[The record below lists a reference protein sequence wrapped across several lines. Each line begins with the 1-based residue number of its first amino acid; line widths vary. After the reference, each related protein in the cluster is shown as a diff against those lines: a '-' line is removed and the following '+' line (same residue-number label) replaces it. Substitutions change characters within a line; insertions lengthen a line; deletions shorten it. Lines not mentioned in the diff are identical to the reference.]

1 MFKDFL
7 NFAKS
12 TANTIKGIVISQL
25 AQAAS
30 GGDEFGTIIFTGAV
44 VDGDNFTIDSGS
56 WTGRAHYESNT
67 DVTSQAARKYFLKL
81 VANTASLTLG
91 DATLNNTTAGV
102 IRSVTITGH
111 SMSLGHVFGVGTEFF
126 RVVNIRDANTV
137 DVFRGYGGSTV
148 AAHVATAAVL
158 VTANYTGINL
168 GTDIVIPV
176 TALAIA
182 TAGGQIATA
191 MAAVDGL
198 NPKDFSNISA
208 GIYKQPSLG
217 FGFVWEYISGTTRLF
232 FHRAARAAATSS
244 TTLAMTYAITNAT
257 GSAALVQATQ
267 VGEVKSTV
275 ESRVPTA
282 AEVTAGYMDF
292 AFSYPIKTVQTIVT
306 TTATGAVIAWNGA
319 TAFSADF
326 KRVTVDNSS
335 TTDWATTN
343 TVTLK
348 VTG

>member
-12 TANTIKGIVISQL
+12 TANTLKGIVISQL

-56 WTGRAHYESNT
+56 WTGRAKYESNT
-67 DVTSQAARKYFLKL
+67 DVTSQYARKFWLKL
-81 VANTASLTLG
+81 VANTASLTLA

-102 IRSVTITGH
+102 IRNVGITAHG
-111 SMSLGHVFGVGTEFF
+111 MALGHVFGVGTEFF
-126 RVVNIRDANTV
+126 RVINIRDVNTV

-148 AAHVATAAVL
+148 AAHTSTTAVL
-158 VTANYTGINL
+158 VAANYTGISL
-168 GTDIVIPV
+168 STDIVIPV
-176 TALAIA
+176 TALALSTSGA
-182 TAGGQIATA
+182 QIATA

-198 NPKDFSNISA
+198 NPKDFSNVSA
-208 GIYKQPSLG
+208 GIYKQTSLG
-217 FGFVWEYISGTTRLF
+217 FGFIWEYISGTTRLF
-232 FHRAARAAATSS
+232 FHRAARAAPSS
-244 TTLAMTYAITNAT
+244 ATTLTMTYAITNAT
-257 GSAALVQATQ
+257 GSASLVQATQ

-292 AFSYPIKTVQTIVT
+292 AFPFAVKSVQSIVT
-306 TTATGAVIAWNGA
+306 TTSTGAVVAWNGA